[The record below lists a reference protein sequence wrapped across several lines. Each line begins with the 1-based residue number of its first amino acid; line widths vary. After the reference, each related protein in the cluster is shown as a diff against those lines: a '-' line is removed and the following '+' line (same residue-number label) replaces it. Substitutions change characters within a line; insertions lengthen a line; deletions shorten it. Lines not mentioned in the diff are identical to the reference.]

1 MLCAQE
7 LILPRAASPRE
18 DPKRKQAGVYA
29 EADAFDDLCARSGAV
44 KRLRRLLASTGRE
57 LAACKTLENAKSWS
71 LRTRGNDPGHEG
83 DAAV

>member
-29 EADAFDDLCARSGAV
+29 EADAFDDLCAMSGAV
-44 KRLRRLLASTGRE
+44 KRLRCLLAQL
-57 LAACKTLENAKSWS
+57 LA
-71 LRTRGNDPGHEG
+71 LRASGM
-83 DAAV
+83 